1 MICFKTL
8 SSPARPAGNE
18 ISTKVLDKWRD
29 FFFSC
34 RDLCM
39 VQKNGKDF
47 LIEGDNLC
55 LLASLN
61 RNGHKYTGKLAF
73 WLRVKYQITISQ
85 DLQKEIK

>member
-1 MICFKTL
+1 
-8 SSPARPAGNE
+8 
-18 ISTKVLDKWRD
+18 
-29 FFFSC
+29 
-34 RDLCM
+34 M